1 MARKGRPTKM
11 TPALVA
17 KIANLIRLGCFP
29 TVAARA
35 TGIEKSTF
43 CLWMRRGRR
52 KGYAKRYSDFFHQ
65 VDEAMAAARVVA
77 ENKVFSQAP
86 HTWLRSGPGREDWG
100 DKSELTVL
108 GDAQRPIQVRQET
121 TCNFTVDALAA
132 SQVLLKDLGIIP
144 PLPEEH
150 RKALMAFGQQVP
162 EEAADPDAQQESTA
176 MPEWR
181 RRKAAGGRK
190 HGLKKK
196 KQAETKE

>member
-1 MARKGRPTKM
+1 
-11 TPALVA
+11 
-17 KIANLIRLGCFP
+17 
-29 TVAARA
+29 
-35 TGIEKSTF
+35 
-43 CLWMRRGRR
+43 
-52 KGYAKRYSDFFHQ
+52 
-65 VDEAMAAARVVA
+65 MAAARVVA

-132 SQVLLKDLGIIP
+132 SQVLLEDLGIIP